1 MKGATK
7 TYASAFGN
15 RDFVTF
21 AMAAAVLG
29 MSGARLTWKATLPVV
44 PSDAVSR
51 AIASMPV
58 SGASFVRDQS
68 SFQAGGRAPRSS
80 AAAAAMSSR
89 SVGLAFAVIGMF
101 AIIANSGPTAY
112 IGRPGKSGYEGG
124 NTPLT
129 APPNRL
135 NLLRVWSDHLTSH
148 PRRSELAVIEPIRR
162 SRLYQSIVEQ
172 IESLLEKGELRPG
185 DQLPPER
192 ALAEQFQ
199 VSRASVREALRTL
212 ELLGVVET
220 RAGGGT
226 FVRQV
231 APDALARP
239 LHSLIARGHSVPDVI
254 EFRGLI
260 EPALA
265 ALAATRIS
273 DAQLAELREIL
284 AAQERRVAA
293 DETYVEEDTRFHEV
307 IGDAAKNELL
317 TTMLA
322 VVWDVLR
329 ASREQW
335 LQTNQRAHA
344 SLDAHR
350 RILDALSRRD
360 AETARRASAEHI
372 RAVGEGILKLLG
384 GRNG

>member
-1 MKGATK
+1 MV
-7 TYASAFGN
+7 
-15 RDFVTF
+15 RPPDQP
-21 AMAAAVLG
+21 LG
-29 MSGARLTWKATLPVV
+29 
-44 PSDAVSR
+44 
-51 AIASMPV
+51 
-58 SGASFVRDQS
+58 
-68 SFQAGGRAPRSS
+68 
-80 AAAAAMSSR
+80 
-89 SVGLAFAVIGMF
+89 
-101 AIIANSGPTAY
+101 
-112 IGRPGKSGYEGG
+112 
-124 NTPLT
+124 
-129 APPNRL
+129 
-135 NLLRVWSDHLTSH
+135 
-148 PRRSELAVIEPIRR
+148 RSELAVIEPIRR

-231 APDALARP
+231 APDDLVRP
-239 LHSLIARGHSVPDVI
+239 LHSLIARGHSIPDVI

-273 DAQLAELREIL
+273 DAQLAELREII
-284 AAQERRVAA
+284 AAQERKVAA
-293 DETYVEEDTRFHEV
+293 GETYVEEDTRFHEV

-322 VVWDVLR
+322 VIWDVLR

-335 LQTNQRAHA
+335 LQTNQRAHT

-360 AETARRASAEHI
+360 AEAARTASAQHI